1 MIFRYI
7 SINSPDRS
15 PVRAVFSSC
24 KDDND
29 KLRTGVV
36 YENDALKLSLNGK
49 ELSAKK
55 AVVSYLSSNEAQI
68 TLDNAIVGYNNII
81 FTVATSEK
89 DGTTSLNGAMT
100 LDDAEYN
107 VTGNVTSSDVLTL
120 NVSQKMVSAVVG
132 KWYLQYSQYE
142 EEIFPGF
149 PEFGTDIKTEP
160 CMIAKLQT
168 DKQIVKFMNQELRPV
183 QVETFLQGILG
194 GYVKSL
200 DWINFDEKGNVSLQF
215 DLDAQTP
222 DVVFPDGQ
230 ILKEGDL
237 KFFTKKDKIYLAVNG
252 ALIDLLKPMLE
263 GKIDFSKLPLEETA
277 GYYAMPL
284 LYSQKDL
291 KPATALAQGKNIN
304 MYVDKAM
311 MQPMIGMMVSLIPDD
326 MVVAGLPIKSLMQ
339 EMNVIMTD
347 AKSFDLGLILAQEPA
362 PAE

>member
-1 MIFRYI
+1 MKKNLLQLFSLIF
-7 SINSPDRS
+7 
-15 PVRAVFSSC
+15 VFAAVFSSC

-132 KWYLQYSQYE
+132 KWYLQYSE
-142 EEIFPGF
+142 VVDPDWGF
-149 PEFGTDIKTEP
+149 TSLEP

-326 MVVAGLPIKSLMQ
+326 MVVAGFPIKSLMQ